1 MRTIIA
7 PVAPA
12 LLLAVLIG
20 CAGPMRVRT
29 PDIVLLAA
37 SDRTWHTI
45 RAARDT
51 TGEHDVNA
59 VDRHGKTPLIY
70 AAIFGHGQVVDTLL
84 AAGAD
89 PVYRD
94 PLGANAWHYA
104 LAWERTHS
112 AQRLAPLVDTTGGEG
127 IVEQLRRRRSR
138 LADFAKAVFE
148 NRYADADSILAAGLD
163 IDQPLHSPYGN
174 DCDGTLLTYA
184 IDEQL
189 LANVEYLLRRGA
201 DIDRG
206 DDDGK
211 AGLLLVWN
219 MRSAGM
225 VQLLLDH
232 GADVNARTE
241 HGSSPLSRAIDDRA
255 HETARILIQNGACVD
270 CRAEYGEPPLA
281 LAIGEDDSLMVELLL
296 QAGATV
302 DTVSERGFPI
312 LHYALDKGNRHVA
325 RRLLKGGADPDR
337 PDSLGRQPL
346 AIALGAN
353 DSAMVDLLA
362 AYGLQVTDSVLQH
375 AAGECSTSV
384 FRTLHR
390 HASSL
395 LNDTGVAWQC
405 YIEAIRGRKPETV
418 ALLLDAGVPL
428 VWPDSTN
435 YDPIL
440 EAARNGDTTTIRL
453 LVKRGYHTHA
463 SGSDGPSP
471 VAAAA
476 GECALEIVRMLL
488 ENGSGVQDTGYF
500 GRTPLHAAAWHGC
513 DSVTAYLLKAG
524 ASVQATDRHGQTP
537 LHRAAAGGRPGVIDM
552 LLGKGADPAVRDERG
567 YSCFDHAAA
576 SDDALALRRL
586 ARHRAF
592 TPERKAEA
600 LLAAINGR
608 ARKAARWLLAHQAP
622 LSARDEHGGT
632 PLHLSVR
639 QGWDELS
646 VELMKRDPQWV
657 RTPHNY
663 GSPALMEASR
673 KGHAA
678 LCRTL
683 LERGARVSATDTVG
697 RSALSL
703 ASSDDVRD
711 LLLEKG
717 ADVNVTADDGLTP
730 LVIDALYDQEL
741 LDAILA
747 RNVRLDCTD
756 AAGRTPLT
764 VAIVREDSSQVRQFL
779 AKGADPLF
787 RSGMGHAPLAAAS
800 SHGYDPLVKQLL
812 DAGAT
817 VGQRG
822 WHGQTALMLAA
833 HEAVAERLIAAGASI
848 DETDEGGNTA
858 LHYALSRGDTAI
870 AQLLLNKGADCGVRS
885 KAGELPLS
893 VAAGAE
899 SVALVQRLI
908 DCSKPTRADLAC
920 AIMFGASSGSVAV
933 CSLLV
938 EHGAPVSGLSRLGRT
953 PLMEAVLKEQAAV
966 VGFLLQRGAPAN
978 ESIRGM
984 TPLMIASGES
994 DTASLKFLLEAGA
1007 DVRASSDGVGRTALH
1022 FAALHDAE
1030 GSARVL
1036 VRAGAD
1042 VDMRTPDGIT
1052 PLMEAVRGYNEATAK
1067 SLLELGA
1074 DPARKDKAG
1083 HDAVWYAREGKST
1096 RMTELLEEGAHNQQ

>member
-1 MRTIIA
+1 MRTIFA

-12 LLLAVLIG
+12 VLLVVLMG
-20 CAGPMRVRT
+20 CAGPTRVRT
-29 PDIVLLAA
+29 PHIVLTAA
-37 SDRTWHTI
+37 SDKTWQTM

-70 AAIFGHGQVVDTLL
+70 AAIFGHEQVVDTLL

-89 PVYRD
+89 SEYRD

-104 LAWERTHS
+104 LAWERTNL
-112 AQRLAPLVDTTGGEG
+112 AQRLAPLVDTTGGDAV
-127 IVEQLRRRRSR
+127 VERLRSRRSR
-138 LADFAKAVFE
+138 HADFAEAVIE

-163 IDQPLHSPYGN
+163 IDLPLHSPYGY

-189 LANVEYLLRRGA
+189 LANAEYLLRRGA

-206 DDDGK
+206 DDDGN
-211 AGLLLVWN
+211 AGLLLVRY
-219 MRSAGM
+219 MKSSAM
-225 VQLLLDH
+225 MELLIAH
-232 GADVNARTE
+232 GADVNARTD
-241 HGSSPLSRAIDDRA
+241 HGTSPLSKAIDNRA
-255 HETARILIQNGACVD
+255 HETARLLIENGACVD
-270 CRAEYGEPPLA
+270 CRAEYGKPPLA
-281 LAIGEDDSLMVELLL
+281 LAIGEDDSLMIELLL
-296 QAGATV
+296 QAGATA

-325 RRLLKGGADPDR
+325 RRLLEAGADPNR
-337 PDSLGRQPL
+337 PDSRGRLPL
-346 AIALGAN
+346 AIALGTN
-353 DSAMVDLLA
+353 DSATVNLLA
-362 AYGLQVTDSVLQH
+362 AFGLEVTDSVLWH

-384 FRTLHR
+384 FQALHS
-390 HASSL
+390 HAPSL
-395 LNDTGVAWQC
+395 LNDTVVAWRC
-405 YIEAIRGRKPETV
+405 YIDAIQGRKPETV

-428 VWPDSTN
+428 ARPPSAN

-453 LVKRGYHTHA
+453 LVERGYHTHA

-476 GECALEIVRMLL
+476 GECALGIVRMLL
-488 ENGSGVQDTGYF
+488 ENGSGVRDTGYF
-500 GRTPLHAAAWHGC
+500 GRTPLHAAAWRGC

-524 ASVQATDRHGQTP
+524 ASVQATDRDGQTP
-537 LHRAAAGGRPGVIDM
+537 LHRAAAGGHAGSVQ
-552 LLGKGADPAVRDERG
+552 LLLERGADPTVRDKKGRT
-567 YSCFDHAAA
+567 CFDHAAA
-576 SDDALALRRL
+576 SDDTLALRRL

-608 ARKAARWLLAHQAP
+608 ARKAAQWLLAHQAP
-622 LSARDEHGGT
+622 LSARDEHGCT

-639 QGWDELS
+639 QGWDKLS
-646 VELMKRDPQWV
+646 AELMKRDPQLV
-657 RTPHNY
+657 RTPNNY
-663 GSPALMEASR
+663 GITALMEASR

-703 ASSDDVRD
+703 ASADDVRD

-717 ADVNVTADDGLTP
+717 ADVNVMADDGLAP
-730 LVIDALYDQEL
+730 LVIDAMYDREL

-747 RNVRLDCTD
+747 RNVRLDCAD

-764 VAIVREDSSQVRQFL
+764 VAIVREDSSQVRRFL
-779 AKGADPLF
+779 AKGADPSF

-800 SHGYDPLVKQLL
+800 SHGYDHLVKQLL

-833 HEAVAERLIAAGASI
+833 NEAVAERLIAAGASI
-848 DETDEGGNTA
+848 DEADEGGNTA
-858 LHYALSRGDTAI
+858 LHYALSRGDTAL
-870 AQLLLNKGADCGVRS
+870 AQLLLNEGADCGFRS
-885 KAGELPLS
+885 KAGELPLA
-893 VAAGAE
+893 VAAGAGN
-899 SVALVQRLI
+899 VALVQRLI

-933 CSLLV
+933 CSLLI
-938 EHGAPVSGLSRLGRT
+938 EHGAPVSGASRLART
-953 PLMEAVLKEQAAV
+953 PLMEAAFNGKAAAV
-966 VGFLLQRGAPAN
+966 DFLLQRGAPAN

-984 TPLMIASGES
+984 TPLMIAAGIS
-994 DTASLKFLLEAGA
+994 DTASLKLLLAAGA
-1007 DVRASSDGVGRTALH
+1007 DVRASSDGAGRTALH

-1030 GSARVL
+1030 DVARAL

-1096 RMTELLEEGAHNQQ
+1096 RMTELLEEGAHDQQ